1 MFNLAILFARFFIFT
16 LAELKNSLFPDEQLV
31 RIFFHVSR
39 TIATE
44 IMLLEELWVLE
55 FFLFAIAAVMLVI
68 LAMILSTL
76 ADMIDRE
83 SEIKAIFISLY

>member
-1 MFNLAILFARFFIFT
+1 
-16 LAELKNSLFPDEQLV
+16 
-31 RIFFHVSR
+31 
-39 TIATE
+39 
-44 IMLLEELWVLE
+44 MLLEELWVLE

-83 SEIKAIFISLY
+83 SEIKAIFISLLLGGASALP